1 MRKRTKIRLPR
12 RVVAGHSQWAT
23 RSTVITLIAIALA
36 GCAQR
41 TDPAPVDSVY
51 NGRTIYDYTRG
62 SLSAPIYEVQR
73 GDTLY
78 SIAFR
83 AEMDLRDIARLN
95 NLSEPYQ
102 IFPGQE
108 LRLAPESSGVRV
120 ASVKEVPDRTNNNRN
135 TVKERK
141 DTSQT
146 DLTPPVASKNEQE
159 YGGDR
164 TAQKTSSNSSSVVQA
179 QQPTAS
185 AAARSPTATS
195 PAQRPQPQ
203 RAASASTTSSASGN
217 IEWHWPSQGRIVQRF
232 RSDRPGASGIIFSG
246 VKGDPVT
253 AAAAGRVVYVGSA
266 LRGFGRLIIVK
277 HNDDFITAYAH
288 NDQLLVR
295 EQETVAAGQKIATM
309 GDSDA
314 DDIRL
319 RFELRYQ
326 GSSVNPE
333 QYLPRSR

>member
-1 MRKRTKIRLPR
+1 MLKRTKFS
-12 RVVAGHSQWAT
+12 SQQSPIWMQPVWLQ
-23 RSTVITLIAIALA
+23 RSTLLALFLVA
-36 GCAQR
+36 LNGCAQR
-41 TDPAPVDSVY
+41 SEPAPVDSVY

-62 SLSAPIYEVQR
+62 SLSAPIYEVQS

-95 NLSEPYQ
+95 NLTEPYQ

-108 LRLAPESSGVRV
+108 LRLAPEPSGVRV
-120 ASVKEVPDRTNNNRN
+120 ASVKETPTRANNEQNN
-135 TVKERK
+135 VKERK
-141 DTSQT
+141 DTQST
-146 DLTPPVASKNEQE
+146 DLTPSVASKNEQE
-159 YGGDR
+159 YGGNR
-164 TAQKTSSNSSSVVQA
+164 TAQRTSSNSSSDVRA

-185 AAARSPTATS
+185 APAQPRTAAARRSQPAPTAS
-195 PAQRPQPQ
+195 
-203 RAASASTTSSASGN
+203 AATTNSASGN
-217 IEWHWPSQGRIVQRF
+217 IEWQWPSQGRITQRF

-266 LRGFGRLIIVK
+266 LRGFGRLIILK

-288 NDQLLVR
+288 NDQLLVS

>member
-1 MRKRTKIRLPR
+1 MLQHNNSLRKISIIGSVRWLILGIA
-12 RVVAGHSQWAT
+12 VAVLSA
-23 RSTVITLIAIALA
+23 
-36 GCAQR
+36 CAQR
-41 TDPAPVDSVY
+41 SEPAPVESVY
-51 NGRTIYDYTRG
+51 SGHTFYDFARG
-62 SLSAPIYEVQR
+62 SLSAPSYQVQQ

-95 NLSEPYQ
+95 NLKEPYQ
-102 IFPGQE
+102 INPGQV
-108 LRLAPESSGVRV
+108 LRLRTDQPIEPVV
-120 ASVKEVPDRTNNNRN
+120 AFKETSRRTNNHLK

-141 DTSQT
+141 ESPAT
-146 DLTPPVASKNEQE
+146 DLTPPVVSTTEQE
-159 YGGDR
+159 YGENR
-164 TAQKTSSNSSSVVQA
+164 TAQTTSSNSNVRA
-179 QQPTAS
+179 QSPQTPRVASTPSAPPATS
-185 AAARSPTATS
+185 AAS
-195 PAQRPQPQ
+195 
-203 RAASASTTSSASGN
+203 TSSHSGD
-217 IEWHWPSQGRIVQRF
+217 IEWLWPAQGRITQRF
-232 RSDRPGASGIIFSG
+232 RSDRPGASGIVFSG

-253 AAAAGRVVYVGSA
+253 AAAAGKVVYVGSA
-266 LRGFGRLIIVK
+266 LRGFGRLIILK

-295 EQETVAAGQKIATM
+295 DQEWVAAGQKIATM

-314 DDIRL
+314 DEIRL